1 MVNIKTIHLFK
12 MIQIFTLKKIILKIP
27 LNFRIIKVQDFYQNL
42 KNRRI
47 LIKNYHLTVRKYNR
61 RNLNLFPKILGTWYR
76 TQTLNLVV
84 LISRTLQ
91 KIQKTLTLINQIR
104 IFQSLQNHRVILMKS
119 KLQILFNKESK
130 VFTKR
135 QELKTRI

>member
-47 LIKNYHLTVRKYNR
+47 LIKNYHLTVRKFSR

-84 LISRTLQ
+84 LISRTSQ

>member
-12 MIQIFTLKKIILKIP
+12 MIQIFNLKKIILKIP

-47 LIKNYHLTVRKYNR
+47 LIKNYHLTVRKFSR

-84 LISRTLQ
+84 LISRTSQ

>member
-12 MIQIFTLKKIILKIP
+12 MIKIFTLKKIILKIP

-47 LIKNYHLTVRKYNR
+47 LIKNYHLTVRKFSR

-84 LISRTLQ
+84 LISRTSQ

>member
-47 LIKNYHLTVRKYNR
+47 LIKNYHLTVRKFSR

-76 TQTLNLVV
+76 TRTLNLVV
-84 LISRTLQ
+84 LISRTSQ